1 MGWVKGGV
9 LGRAGASRPPDDP
22 RPGVGHAFEPIPGK
36 TPYTKDSETMN
47 AETSAWGRAIV
58 ALGFETKKIASAN
71 EVRARQSTGEPSRTP
86 TASEPGPSEDA
97 QSSGEASSSPV
108 ESLTDKARKAQEARQ
123 RKPATKT
130 QIAKIDALIPKAGE
144 IRGLTEAKTR
154 AAIENDY
161 GPLAELGY
169 DKATELEGKLT
180 RWAAATA

>member
-71 EVRARQSTGEPSRTP
+71 EVRARQTSGEPSRTP
-86 TASEPGPSEDA
+86 TASEPGLSEDTQA
-97 QSSGEASSSPV
+97 AMSSSPADNPA
-108 ESLTDKARKAQEARQ
+108 EKARKAQE
-123 RKPATKT
+123 
-130 QIAKIDALIPKAGE
+130 
-144 IRGLTEAKTR
+144 
-154 AAIENDY
+154 
-161 GPLAELGY
+161 
-169 DKATELEGKLT
+169 
-180 RWAAATA
+180 